1 MVGFRTALSWMTIIP
16 VKAPDD
22 VDRTLGAKTVRAI
35 PLVGVVLGVI
45 CRLVSWAFA
54 SLAIPWPITGIVITT
69 LLVVLTRGM
78 HVDGL
83 ADTIDGLGSYREPE
97 EARQI
102 MRDGRVGPLG
112 LTAVVLALIAETLAF
127 GLLSTHNGHI
137 MIGTVIAVARWATP
151 LMCAAGASHVPRRGF
166 GYLMV
171 GTQRPAF
178 AWVIASIG
186 ALLFTG
192 AAAVTSALC
201 GRMPDVSVVVSLLYS
216 AAAVGGTVVYRQH
229 CVRRLGYLTGD
240 VLGANV
246 ELLQACGAVAAVCAV
261 ATLL

>member
-16 VKAPDD
+16 VKAPDE
-22 VDRTLGAKTVRAI
+22 VDRALGVRTVRAI
-35 PLVGVVLGVI
+35 PLVGVVLGLL
-45 CRLVSWAFA
+45 CGLVSWAFA
-54 SLAIPWPITGIVITT
+54 SIAVPWPITGIVITT

-83 ADTIDGLGSYREPE
+83 ADTIDG
-97 EARQI
+97 
-102 MRDGRVGPLG
+102 RVGPLG
-112 LTAVVLALIAETLAF
+112 MAAVVLALIAEALTF

-137 MIGTVIAVARWATP
+137 MTGTVIAVARWTTP
-151 LMCAAGASHVPRRGF
+151 LMCAAGASQVPRRGF
-166 GYLMV
+166 GYLMI

-178 AWVIASIG
+178 AWVVASIG

-192 AAAVTSALC
+192 AAAVTSELC
-201 GRMPDVSVVVSLLYS
+201 GRMPDVSVVVALLYS
-216 AAAVGGTVVYRQH
+216 AAAVGGTVLYRRH

-261 ATLL
+261 TALL

>member
-1 MVGFRTALSWMTIIP
+1 M
-16 VKAPDD
+16 
-22 VDRTLGAKTVRAI
+22 LG
-35 PLVGVVLGVI
+35 LLCG
-45 CRLVSWAFA
+45 LVSWAFA
-54 SLAIPWPITGIVITT
+54 SIAVPWPITGIVITT

-83 ADTIDGLGSYREPE
+83 ANTIDGLGSYREPD

-112 LTAVVLALIAETLAF
+112 MAAVVLALIAEALTF

-137 MIGTVIAVARWATP
+137 MTGTVIAVARWTTP
-151 LMCAAGASHVPRRGF
+151 LMCAAGASQVPRRGF
-166 GYLMV
+166 GYLMI

-178 AWVIASIG
+178 AWVVASIG

-192 AAAVTSALC
+192 AAAVTSELC
-201 GRMPDVSVVVSLLYS
+201 GRMPDVSVVVALLYS
-216 AAAVGGTVVYRQH
+216 AAAIGGTVLYRRH

-261 ATLL
+261 TALL

>member
-16 VKAPDD
+16 VKAPDE
-22 VDRTLGAKTVRAI
+22 VDRALGVRTVRAI
-35 PLVGVVLGVI
+35 PLVGVVLGLL
-45 CRLVSWAFA
+45 CGLVSWAFA
-54 SLAIPWPITGIVITT
+54 TIAVPWPITGIVITT

-83 ADTIDGLGSYREPE
+83 ADTIDGLGSYREPD

-112 LTAVVLALIAETLAF
+112 MAAVVLALIAEALAF

-137 MIGTVIAVARWATP
+137 MTGTVIAVARWATP
-151 LMCAAGASHVPRRGF
+151 LMCAAGASQVPRRGF
-166 GYLMV
+166 GYLMI

-178 AWVIASIG
+178 AWVVASIG

-192 AAAVTSALC
+192 AAAVTSELC
-201 GRMPDVSVVVSLLYS
+201 GRMPDVSVVVALLYS
-216 AAAVGGTVVYRQH
+216 AAAVGGTVLYRRH

-261 ATLL
+261 TALL